1 MSYNYVGEVRLVG
14 FNFAP
19 YGWAFCQ
26 GQLLPI
32 SEYSV
37 LFNLIGTTYGGDGQ
51 QTFALPNLQGRTPVS
66 QGQLL
71 GGSNYVIGQIGGAEN
86 VTIGGNQYP
95 SHNHFIQGSTA
106 GGHLNAPGNNTV
118 GGLKIYAATPPPSIA
133 MSSSVLGP
141 APGSSL
147 PHNNLQP
154 YQVLNWVIA
163 LFGIYPSQ

>member
-1 MSYNYVGEVRLVG
+1 VGYNYVGEVRLVG

-26 GQLLPI
+26 GQTLPI
-32 SEYSV
+32 SEYNA

-51 QTFALPNLQGRTPVS
+51 QTFGLPNLQGRTPIG
-66 QGQLL
+66 QGQLA
-71 GGSNYVIGQIGGAEN
+71 GGSNYVIGQIGGVES
-86 VTIGGNQYP
+86 VTIGGSQYP
-95 SHNHFIQGSTA
+95 NHNHFIQGSTSP
-106 GGHLNAPGNNTV
+106 GHLNAPGGNTV
-118 GGLKIYAATPPPSIA
+118 GGLKIYASIPPPASA

-141 APGSSL
+141 SAGGSL

-154 YQVLNWVIA
+154 FQVLNWVIA